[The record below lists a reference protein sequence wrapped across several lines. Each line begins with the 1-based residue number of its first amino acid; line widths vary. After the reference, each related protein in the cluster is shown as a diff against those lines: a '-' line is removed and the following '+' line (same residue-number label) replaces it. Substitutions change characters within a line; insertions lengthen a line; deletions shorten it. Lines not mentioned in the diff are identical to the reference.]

1 MSSELP
7 IRTGTVIVFRKRM
20 LFAIGLLVLV
30 AGALVFPFPMKGRLW
45 GDLFDLAHAPVFCL
59 SLIAL
64 VGFLDPVAAGF
75 SARFQTIVPMTI
87 RRVAVITLVL
97 MTTGLVGE
105 FLQKFAGRSPSWG
118 DVFANSAGLLAG
130 LCWIG
135 SRKCPTPF
143 KRPLV
148 ATAVGIILAISA
160 NPLLEIWDSI
170 ERIRSFPALASF
182 ERAREIRNW
191 IGHNAN
197 AQISNDWSSDGDYSL
212 SVRLHQSQYPGA
224 ALIYLGR
231 DWSEFKQLR
240 FDVMNPGKQN
250 LKLIVKIQDQ
260 PHSDTGFDYHDRY
273 HQEIEIRAGEQSDV
287 VVDLENVKNAPASR
301 QMDMTQINMID
312 IFSVDVVSPLAFY
325 VDRVRLS
332 K

>member
-7 IRTGTVIVFRKRM
+7 IRTGTAIVFRKRM
-20 LFAIGLLVLV
+20 LLAAGLLILV
-30 AGALVFPFPMKGRLW
+30 IGTLVFPFPMKGRLW

-75 SARFQTIVPMTI
+75 SVRFQTIVPMTI

-97 MTTGLVGE
+97 MTTGLIGE

-118 DVFANSAGLLAG
+118 DVLANSAGLIAG

-135 SRKCPTPF
+135 SRKCPAPF
-143 KRPLV
+143 NRPLV
-148 ATAVGIILAISA
+148 ATAIGIILAISA

-182 ERAREIRNW
+182 ERTREIRNW

-197 AQISNDWSSDGDYSL
+197 AQISNDWSSDGEHSL
-212 SVRLHQSQYPGA
+212 SVRLHQSRYPGA
-224 ALIYLGR
+224 ALIHLSR
-231 DWSEFKQLR
+231 DWSEFRQLQ
-240 FDVMNPGKQN
+240 FDVMNPNKQD

-260 PHSDTGFDYHDRY
+260 QHSDTGFDYHDRY
-273 HQEIEIRAGEQSDV
+273 HQEIEIGPCQQSNV
-287 VVDLENVKNAPASR
+287 VVDLEEVKDAPASR

-312 IFSVDVVSPLAFY
+312 IFAVDVSSPLTFY

-332 K
+332 N